1 MDLGYGGIR
10 SPRDLAFRFLRAS
23 ENETTVAGCVVCSSN
38 SFFFFF
44 FSTKKGLSKTRLS
57 SLFSSRKKKVMKVKN
72 PTLLHPPVC
81 SDCYTSCAPR
91 SRSRSLRKTKE
102 KSLAIDP
109 IARVF
114 VCVCVSLS
122 FSLSLG
128 RHLGFLLL
136 LLPRSHGTCCHW
148 PLACSPLTLQLFPPG
163 HRFVD
168 PRSYIEIASLPH

>member
-1 MDLGYGGIR
+1 MCSLQQQSR
-10 SPRDLAFRFLRAS
+10 S
-23 ENETTVAGCVVCSSN
+23 SSN

-44 FSTKKGLSKTRLS
+44 FSTNKGLSKTRLS

-91 SRSRSLRKTKE
+91 SHSRSLRKTKE

-114 VCVCVSLS
+114 VCVFL
-122 FSLSLG
+122 SLSLG

-136 LLPRSHGTCCHW
+136 LLPRSHGTCYHW

-163 HRFVD
+163 HCFHLAIDLLTPVHTLKLLPFPID
-168 PRSYIEIASLPH
+168 FWSLFTLQFLSLAK